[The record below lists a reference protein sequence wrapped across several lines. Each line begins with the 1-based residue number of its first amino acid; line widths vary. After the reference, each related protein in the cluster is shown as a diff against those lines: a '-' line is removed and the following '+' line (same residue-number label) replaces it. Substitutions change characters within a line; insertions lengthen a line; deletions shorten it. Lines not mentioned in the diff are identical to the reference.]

1 MCIVEVDCFRIGNCF
16 GKRRCKLYSDFYNSD
31 LILASP
37 LALRQLEEK
46 RGFDYLSSI
55 EIGIIYG
62 MDMICMQNVDHLRG
76 VVDALNHTISRDRNT
91 DFSRLREYY
100 LSDFQ
105 KYMRQT
111 IFVGKIVNSTILGLF
126 HRSCFN
132 TLVRIYGSLNVV
144 GSFRN
149 PSLLR
154 RGCKRHSGNRCRCSQ
169 L

>member
-1 MCIVEVDCFRIGNCF
+1 MMVGEWRFYELDCFRIGVSF
-16 GKRRCKLYSDFYNSD
+16 DRRRVKLYSDFYNSD

-55 EIGIIYG
+55 EIGVIYG

-76 VVDALNHTISRDRNT
+76 VVDAMNHTISRDRNT
-91 DFSRLREYY
+91 DYSRLREYY

-111 IFVGKIVNSTILGLF
+111 IFVGKKYQFHNSWFI
-126 HRSCFN
+126 S
-132 TLVRIYGSLNVV
+132 
-144 GSFRN
+144 
-149 PSLLR
+149 
-154 RGCKRHSGNRCRCSQ
+154 
-169 L
+169 